1 MGTLKKESKNKKE
14 ENIQVKS
21 KERVKDFGEVFTNPR
36 EVKAML
42 DLVKDESY
50 RIEATFL
57 EPACGTGNFLVEILD
72 RKLKTVSTIAQNR
85 QEWITLS
92 LTAVGCIYGI
102 DIQKDNTEESQERL
116 LNILK
121 TELADKF
128 SEEPAMLAAEEKAF
142 KFVLKENIIHG
153 NGLTGMLCKADGA
166 ESKRELMFS
175 EWNFSRLQSENTVE
189 RKLFSMNKMIAHN
202 KKIEADKKI
211 SSQAGSLFA
220 MVPQA
225 HKEEEIKPQSVK
237 THENFINKRTGFT
250 MTFTTQNLKQTST
263 VLNLVGCK
271 SGDEEKAKKILL
283 ICDALKDDE
292 YILNA
297 PLSDIKIMICNEFG
311 FSDDSGNFFFVKLK
325 NGERR
330 GAYKLDKTKDG
341 EYIGDPSVRKKEV
354 KNKRT
359 ERWFE
364 LAEMIS
370 SIFYPLATPALKSI
384 KWLMEDKK

>member
-1 MGTLKKESKNKKE
+1 MKK
-14 ENIQVKS
+14 
-21 KERVKDFGEVFTNPR
+21 
-36 EVKAML
+36 
-42 DLVKDESY
+42 
-50 RIEATFL
+50 
-57 EPACGTGNFLVEILD
+57 
-72 RKLKTVSTIAQNR
+72 
-85 QEWITLS
+85 
-92 LTAVGCIYGI
+92 
-102 DIQKDNTEESQERL
+102 
-116 LNILK
+116 
-121 TELADKF
+121 
-128 SEEPAMLAAEEKAF
+128 
-142 KFVLKENIIHG
+142 
-153 NGLTGMLCKADGA
+153 
-166 ESKRELMFS
+166 
-175 EWNFSRLQSENTVE
+175 
-189 RKLFSMNKMIAHN
+189 
-202 KKIEADKKI
+202 
-211 SSQAGSLFA
+211 
-220 MVPQA
+220 
-225 HKEEEIKPQSVK
+225 
-237 THENFINKRTGFT
+237 
-250 MTFTTQNLKQTST
+250 KQ
-263 VLNLVGCK
+263 
-271 SGDEEKAKKILL
+271 KKILL